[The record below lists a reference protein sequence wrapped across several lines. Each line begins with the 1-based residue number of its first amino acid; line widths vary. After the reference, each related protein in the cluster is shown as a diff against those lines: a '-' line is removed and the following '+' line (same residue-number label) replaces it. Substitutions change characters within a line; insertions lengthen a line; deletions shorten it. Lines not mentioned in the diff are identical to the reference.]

1 MMSLAQA
8 SELLNGT
15 LHGKDG
21 SFTSVST
28 DTRNLTSG
36 ALYFALSG
44 DNFDGHD
51 FILQAQQAGAVAAVV
66 DRLDAANSADFK
78 LPRIQVDDTRKALGR
93 LAAAWRQKFR
103 GTVIGITGSNGK
115 TTVKE
120 MVASILAKQGEVL
133 ATQGNFNND
142 IGLPLTLLSMEL
154 TEKFAVIE
162 MGANHHGEIAQLS
175 HITRPDIA
183 LVNNAGPAHLEGF
196 GSIRGVAEAK
206 GEIYSGLSD
215 TGTAVINA
223 DDEYADYWASV
234 CKNKKLIR
242 FSMVNKQADINAEW
256 QSTETGGVLK
266 ITAADQQCDITLLL
280 AGRHNA
286 MNALAATA
294 VTLAA
299 GASLDDVNNA
309 LSVFRSVK
317 GRLNIYKTDAGV
329 CLIDDTYNANPAS
342 LAAGLSVLNDLPG
355 EHWLVL
361 GDMGELGDDSK
372 RLHFDAGSKA
382 NESGVHR
389 LFAIGKNSV
398 SAVQAFGEHALHFE
412 THDELIDYLKSNM
425 CGGVNILIKGSR
437 YMKMEQVVE
446 ALIGENSSC
455 C

>member
-21 SFTSVST
+21 NFTSVST

-162 MGANHHGEIAQLS
+162 MG
-175 HITRPDIA
+175 
-183 LVNNAGPAHLEGF
+183 
-196 GSIRGVAEAK
+196 
-206 GEIYSGLSD
+206 
-215 TGTAVINA
+215 
-223 DDEYADYWASV
+223 
-234 CKNKKLIR
+234 C
-242 FSMVNKQADINAEW
+242 
-256 QSTETGGVLK
+256 
-266 ITAADQQCDITLLL
+266 
-280 AGRHNA
+280 
-286 MNALAATA
+286 
-294 VTLAA
+294 
-299 GASLDDVNNA
+299 
-309 LSVFRSVK
+309 
-317 GRLNIYKTDAGV
+317 
-329 CLIDDTYNANPAS
+329 
-342 LAAGLSVLNDLPG
+342 
-355 EHWLVL
+355 
-361 GDMGELGDDSK
+361 
-372 RLHFDAGSKA
+372 
-382 NESGVHR
+382 
-389 LFAIGKNSV
+389 
-398 SAVQAFGEHALHFE
+398 
-412 THDELIDYLKSNM
+412 
-425 CGGVNILIKGSR
+425 
-437 YMKMEQVVE
+437 
-446 ALIGENSSC
+446 
-455 C
+455 